1 MSVRPLTLKLM
12 SCVISVIAGVTL
24 FSATVSAKELTN
36 RLGVGVKQNSA
47 INNLPELATVYYPTP
62 DIGITGAIGIDTAKD
77 ASRFSFNGGIRRI
90 IFKENQMN
98 FYMGGRLGLVNIE
111 TAGDKKSGFELSGLF
126 GGEFF
131 FTGLDSLGFTFE
143 GGVGVVSTGTVRFRT
158 LGESPVSAGII
169 FYF

>member
-1 MSVRPLTLKLM
+1 MLKSVSLKVA
-12 SCVISVIAGVTL
+12 SCVIALGFISTA
-24 FSATVSAKELTN
+24 ASAKELTN

-47 INNLPELATVYYPTP
+47 LNNLPELATVYYPTP
-62 DIGITGAIGIDTAKD
+62 DIGVTGAVGIDTEKN
-77 ASRFSFNGGIRRI
+77 ASRFSFNGGVRRI

-158 LGESPVSAGII
+158 LGESPFSAGIT